1 LRQNVSTLM
10 AVIVLLVLVTGFIN
24 FWPNASLRPVGIEKD
39 FPVKLGLDLQ
49 GGSQVVL
56 QAQPA
61 PGVTDAA
68 VLRSNLQAA
77 RDVIENRAA
86 GSGVSEPLVQVQ
98 GDNRI
103 IVELPGVKNP
113 DEVIKT
119 LRETGYLEWVDSG
132 SDPLPEG
139 SLVTTSAGPPSPDQI
154 RNYQIKTG
162 ATPPVTNTTTV
173 SGTTTVTNT
182 ATVSG
187 TAAGFQTYNNGQVFP
202 VVISGAEIDGQ
213 KVTAVVNSQTGRP
226 EVQFTLKGNGPAKL
240 QQYTQANVGKY
251 MPIVLDKQV
260 IASPVI
266 QSPIPNGQGVI
277 QMNTSSEAQSLA
289 VQLRYGALPVGLDVV
304 KQSTVGP
311 TLGAEGVQ
319 KSLIAGIVGLAIVM
333 LFMLFYYRLPGLLA
347 DIALLI
353 FSLITFAL
361 FRAIPV
367 TLTLAGIAG
376 FILSIGMAVD
386 ANVLIFARIKEELRT
401 GKTIGAAVEAGFDH
415 AWPSIRDSNVTTVII
430 TIILYWFGNFFGASV
445 IKGFALTLLISV
457 LVSLFTAITVTRTL
471 LRLTVRARMAQN
483 HWWFGIDPPKAPT
496 PPAQGGTQPIG

>member
-1 LRQNVSTLM
+1 
-10 AVIVLLVLVTGFIN
+10 
-24 FWPNASLRPVGIEKD
+24 
-39 FPVKLGLDLQ
+39 
-49 GGSQVVL
+49 
-56 QAQPA
+56 
-61 PGVTDAA
+61 
-68 VLRSNLQAA
+68 
-77 RDVIENRAA
+77 
-86 GSGVSEPLVQVQ
+86 
-98 GDNRI
+98 
-103 IVELPGVKNP
+103 
-113 DEVIKT
+113 
-119 LRETGYLEWVDSG
+119 
-132 SDPLPEG
+132 
-139 SLVTTSAGPPSPDQI
+139 
-154 RNYQIKTG
+154 
-162 ATPPVTNTTTV
+162 
-173 SGTTTVTNT
+173 
-182 ATVSG
+182 
-187 TAAGFQTYNNGQVFP
+187 
-202 VVISGAEIDGQ
+202 
-213 KVTAVVNSQTGRP
+213 
-226 EVQFTLKGNGPAKL
+226 
-240 QQYTQANVGKY
+240 
-251 MPIVLDKQV
+251 
-260 IASPVI
+260 
-266 QSPIPNGQGVI
+266 
-277 QMNTSSEAQSLA
+277 
-289 VQLRYGALPVGLDVV
+289 
-304 KQSTVGP
+304 
-311 TLGAEGVQ
+311 VQ